1 MGGVG
6 VNAAG
11 GESDRRRSCEDRPL
25 SEFDDL
31 LEWTDEA
38 QEKFRKIPF
47 FVRTQA
53 RQRIEALARKRDVDI
68 VTAELVEEARQESG
82 Q

>member
-1 MGGVG
+1 M
-6 VNAAG
+6 
-11 GESDRRRSCEDRPL
+11 